1 MSQSSI
7 PESLAEFVTQKEWG
21 RSGIIGHK
29 STLIEYPDRAR
40 RLLEKKIFSFDDLTQ
55 FEWQELQAL
64 LINALSVEELVSANV
79 SPKTFHLYDAPQ
91 LIEILHNP
99 KAFVQMIRE
108 EITAEELAKF
118 SGYQLKLV
126 LNHPESM
133 AAILK
138 NFEGVE
144 DLLKLKWNWIE
155 EMLMRPEDALALLV
169 YGVEWDQIDHLQAWD
184 FGWFLNH
191 RHEIMR
197 MLEFGIEFDVIAHLN
212 AEKLRLAPAFA
223 PLFECGVSKKDLE
236 NLDFYQ
242 LFMLLS
248 HREVVVDFFESGM
261 SKEDL
266 FSIGSVNMEQLLEDP
281 RATVKGFRYDPNLL
295 KQVVG
300 MRPVKIGL
308 LLRHIDNYG
317 KLVEG
322 GVQLSD
328 LKPLIDDQYRLVLS
342 EPDEFI
348 PIVDLAVQFHLPKAG
363 PLNLDLR
370 FTQLMNAHREK
381 LGRLL
386 SSGLT
391 FDDLTRFPL
400 IFPDVLQ
407 YAENIIRLSEQGTPT
422 EEIFHLSKDQIQYAF
437 SRFPLLEILPEIGL
451 TVKDIQPY
459 MIEEFKV
466 VMSHLKAFSML
477 KKGGVD
483 MKVLTQIKMPH
494 LEVILKYPEYV
505 LSLTEKG
512 IPLYKFDLLDSH
524 KLTTMLKNPL
534 TPEAQHYIQEL
545 MQK

>member
-1 MSQSSI
+1 MNHKGI
-7 PESLAEFVTQKEWG
+7 PEALAEFVTSEEWG

-29 STLIEYPDRAR
+29 STMIEYPDPAR

-64 LINALSVEELVSANV
+64 LINAASVEELAREGVFAKS
-79 SPKTFHLYDAPQ
+79 FHLYDAPQ

-99 KAFVQMIRE
+99 KAYVQITQE
-108 EITAEELAKF
+108 GITAEELAKF

-126 LNHPESM
+126 LTHPESM

-155 EMLMRPEDALALLV
+155 EMLMQPEDALALLV
-169 YGVEWDQIDHLQAWD
+169 YGVKWDQIDHLQAWD
-184 FGWFLNH
+184 FGWFLTH

-197 MLEFGIEFDVIAHLN
+197 LLEYGIEFDVIAHLD
-212 AEKLRLAPAFA
+212 ADKLRLSSAFA
-223 PLFECGVSKKDLE
+223 PLHQYDVAQADLAR
-236 NLDFYQ
+236 LDFYQ

-248 HREVVVDFFESGM
+248 HRDVVVKFFKKGVP
-261 SKEDL
+261 KEDF
-266 FSIGSVNMEQLLEDP
+266 FSIGSINMEKLLENAH
-281 RATVKGFRYDPNLL
+281 ATLKGFRSDSNILKQLVGMKPVKVNLL
-295 KQVVG
+295 LSHIEQYG
-300 MRPVKIGL
+300 QLVK
-308 LLRHIDNYG
+308 
-317 KLVEG
+317 G
-322 GVQLSD
+322 GVQLTD
-328 LKPLIDDQYRLVLS
+328 LKPLLDDQLRLVLA

-348 PIVDLAVQFHLPKAG
+348 PLAQLAIQFHLPKAG
-363 PLNLDLR
+363 PLNLDLH
-370 FTQLMNAHREK
+370 FTQLMNAHHDK
-381 LGRLL
+381 LERLL

-400 IFPDVLQ
+400 IFSDVLQ
-407 YAENIIRLSEQGTPT
+407 YADSIIRLSKQGTPT

-459 MIEEFKV
+459 LIEEFKV
-466 VMSHLKAFSML
+466 VMSHLKALSML

-483 MKVLTQIKMPH
+483 MKVLTQIRMPH

-524 KLTTMLKNPL
+524 KLSIMLKNPL
-534 TPEAQHYIQEL
+534 TPDAQLLIKEL